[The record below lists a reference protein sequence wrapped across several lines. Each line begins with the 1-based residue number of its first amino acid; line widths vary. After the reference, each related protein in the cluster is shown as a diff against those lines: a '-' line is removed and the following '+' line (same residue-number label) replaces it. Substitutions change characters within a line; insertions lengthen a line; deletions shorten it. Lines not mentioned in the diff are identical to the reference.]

1 MKICW
6 KTRNCIVWFV
16 SIQIFLMTLIIFTG
30 WVITD
35 TELLRCPLHNVMRF
49 VPGVAGTV
57 EVHFENKDGGFFLK
71 HIPRQYYSADLE
83 GASGGVG
90 SFPGPRGAGFPGIST
105 ASIIGASSS
114 VLSVDRFT
122 VFQTSQPISIRA
134 TYGPFSTKQTVPARY
149 IVPDPLDSLPL
160 PEKSQLHANN
170 SSTATSSILLDM
182 DLTASASH
190 HLDMSAH
197 IVRNEIPRDSPVLR
211 ILFHT
216 GSDPGGRRQLL
227 IRNHRG
233 VCIVLHA
240 TLGERPALTAACSPD
255 GEDGV
260 CLAQVTIPA
269 NWWAP
274 LPPPDNAG
282 RASKPVKTPQ
292 RVVQVAYSVLE
303 PRTVTDAEGLK
314 DDGGCIPRVQIQPL
328 TPLAAVPL
336 VPARSAYREL
346 RPDDLLTLLVPHA
359 PLYPLSRLH
368 IPVFLQ
374 PRPDYPVSAFI
385 IRWVHQAFLDLCFV
399 INV

>member
-1 MKICW
+1 M
-6 KTRNCIVWFV
+6 
-16 SIQIFLMTLIIFTG
+16 
-30 WVITD
+30 
-35 TELLRCPLHNVMRF
+35 PF

-71 HIPRQYYSADLE
+71 HVPRQYYSAVADLA
-83 GASGGVG
+83 GASGGME
-90 SFPGPRGAGFPGIST
+90 SSSGPRGGGFPDLST
-105 ASIIGASSS
+105 AGNIGASSS
-114 VLSVDRFT
+114 VLSVDRFA

-160 PEKSQLHANN
+160 PEQPQMHATN
-170 SSTATSSILLDM
+170 SSTATSSVLLDM
-182 DLTASASH
+182 DFTASVSH

-197 IVRNEIPRDSPVLR
+197 IVRTEIPRDSPVLR
-211 ILFHT
+211 VLFHT

-227 IRNHRG
+227 MRNHHR
-233 VCIVLHA
+233 VCIVLQA
-240 TLGERPALTAACSPD
+240 TLGERPALTSACSPD

-260 CLAQVTIPA
+260 CLAQVIIPA

-274 LPPPDNAG
+274 LPPPDNTG

-292 RVVQVAYSVLE
+292 RLVQVAYSVLE
-303 PRTVTDAEGLK
+303 PRTDTDAEGSK
-314 DDGGCIPRVQIQPL
+314 DDGGCAPRVQIQPL

-346 RPDDLLTLLVPHA
+346 RSDDLLTMMVPHA

-368 IPVFLQ
+368 IPVFLHS
-374 PRPDYPVSAFI
+374 RPDYPVYA
-385 IRWVHQAFLDLCFV
+385 FV
-399 INV
+399 IK

>member
-1 MKICW
+1 MDSHPILRQHLSLWLQKGTQLYCLVSPDRLYNLNDYCANPLPI
-6 KTRNCIVWFV
+6 TAVLLYIFV
-16 SIQIFLMTLIIFTG
+16 ACVS
-30 WVITD
+30 
-35 TELLRCPLHNVMRF
+35 
-49 VPGVAGTV
+49 GVAGTV

-71 HIPRQYYSADLE
+71 HVPRQYYSAVADLA
-83 GASGGVG
+83 GASGSIG
-90 SFPGPRGAGFPGIST
+90 SSSGSRGGGFPGLSP
-105 ASIIGASSS
+105 AGNIGASSS

-160 PEKSQLHANN
+160 PEKPHLHASN

-182 DLTASASH
+182 DLTASVSH

-197 IVRNEIPRDSPVLR
+197 VVRTEIPRDSPVLR
-211 ILFHT
+211 VLFHT

-227 IRNHRG
+227 MRNHQR

-274 LPPPDNAG
+274 LPPPDSTG
-282 RASKPVKTPQ
+282 RVSKPVKTPQ
-292 RVVQVAYSVLE
+292 RLVQVAYSVLE

-314 DDGGCIPRVQIQPL
+314 DDNSCIPRVQIQPL

-336 VPARSAYREL
+336 VPARSGYREL
-346 RPDDLLTLLVPHA
+346 RSDDLLTMVVPHA

-385 IRWVHQAFLDLCFV
+385 IR
-399 INV
+399 

>member
-1 MKICW
+1 MSA
-6 KTRNCIVWFV
+6 TPV
-16 SIQIFLMTLIIFTG
+16 
-30 WVITD
+30 
-35 TELLRCPLHNVMRF
+35 PLHDVMRF

-71 HIPRQYYSADLE
+71 HIPRQYYPAVADLA
-83 GASGGVG
+83 GASGGMG
-90 SFPGPRGAGFPGIST
+90 SLLGPRGGALTST
-105 ASIIGASSS
+105 STTSNNGATSS

-160 PEKSQLHANN
+160 PEKPQLHATN
-170 SSTATSSILLDM
+170 SSTATSPILVDM
-182 DLTASASH
+182 DLTASSTH

-211 ILFHT
+211 VLFHT

-227 IRNHRG
+227 LRNHQR

-240 TLGERPALTAACSPD
+240 TLSDRPALTAACTPD

-274 LPPPDNAG
+274 LPPPDKTG
-282 RASKPVKTPQ
+282 RAGKPVKTPQ
-292 RVVQVAYSVLE
+292 RLVQVAYSVLE
-303 PRTVTDAEGLK
+303 PRTGADGEGAK
-314 DDGGCIPRVQIQPL
+314 DDGGCIPRVQIQPM

-346 RPDDLLTLLVPHA
+346 RSDDLMTMMVPHG

-374 PRPDYPVSAFI
+374 PLPEYPISVFI
-385 IRWVHQAFLDLCFV
+385 IR
-399 INV
+399 

>member
-1 MKICW
+1 IC
-6 KTRNCIVWFV
+6 FV
-16 SIQIFLMTLIIFTG
+16 
-30 WVITD
+30 D
-35 TELLRCPLHNVMRF
+35 LLNSSLNHSLLHARH
-49 VPGVAGTV
+49 T
-57 EVHFENKDGGFFLK
+57 
-71 HIPRQYYSADLE
+71 PRQYYPAVADLA
-83 GASGGVG
+83 GTSG
-90 SFPGPRGAGFPGIST
+90 SMGPSPSSRGGLLPSGTGTTAG
-105 ASIIGASSS
+105 SS
-114 VLSVDRFT
+114 VLSIDRFT

-160 PEKSQLHANN
+160 PEKPQFHTTNTTVSA
-170 SSTATSSILLDM
+170 SSILLDM

-211 ILFHT
+211 VLFHT

-227 IRNHRG
+227 LRNHQR

-274 LPPPDNAG
+274 LPPPDITG
-282 RASKPVKTPQ
+282 RMNKPVKTPQ
-292 RVVQVAYSVLE
+292 RLVQVAYSVLE
-303 PRTVTDAEGLK
+303 PRTSSDG
-314 DDGGCIPRVQIQPL
+314 DDGGCIPRVQIQPM

-336 VPARSAYREL
+336 APARSAYREL
-346 RPDDLLTLLVPHA
+346 RSDDLLTMMVPHA

-368 IPVFLQ
+368 IPVFLHT
-374 PRPDYPVSAFI
+374 RPDYPISVFI
-385 IRWVHQAFLDLCFV
+385 IR
-399 INV
+399 

>member
-1 MKICW
+1 M
-6 KTRNCIVWFV
+6 
-16 SIQIFLMTLIIFTG
+16 S
-30 WVITD
+30 
-35 TELLRCPLHNVMRF
+35 F
-49 VPGVAGTV
+49 VPGIAGAV

-71 HIPRQYYSADLE
+71 HIPRQYYPAVADLA
-83 GASGGVG
+83 GTSGGIG
-90 SFPGPRGAGFPGIST
+90 SSPGPRGGVLAST
-105 ASIIGASSS
+105 STTSNNGASSS

-149 IVPDPLDSLPL
+149 IVPDPLDPLPL
-160 PEKSQLHANN
+160 PEKPQLHSSN
-170 SSTATSSILLDM
+170 SSAASSSVLLDM

-197 IVRNEIPRDSPVLR
+197 IVRTEIPRDSPVLR
-211 ILFHT
+211 VLFHT

-227 IRNHRG
+227 LRNHQR

-240 TLGERPALTAACSPD
+240 SLGDRPALTAACSPD

-274 LPPPDNAG
+274 LPPPDNTG
-282 RASKPVKTPQ
+282 RANKPVKTPQ
-292 RVVQVAYSVLE
+292 RLVQVAYSVLE
-303 PRTVTDAEGLK
+303 PRTGTDGEAPK
-314 DDGGCIPRVQIQPL
+314 DDGGCIPRVQIQPM
-328 TPLAAVPL
+328 TPLASVPL

-346 RPDDLLTLLVPHA
+346 RSDDFLTMMVPHA

-374 PRPDYPVSAFI
+374 PRPDYPVSIFI
-385 IRWVHQAFLDLCFV
+385 IR
-399 INV
+399 